1 MNSNTNPKVPYQM
14 ERVRALINKL
24 QEQMDQDAD
33 ATALLR
39 TVQLLQTALQE
50 QASSSIVRSGNSK
63 VAVVLPAG
71 STGMPKK
78 AMESPA
84 APAPVAIAA
93 VQPLPEPEEKPVEPA
108 SAPDTAVPADW
119 LHSLMQE
126 IPTLA
131 HQKEIR
137 ELNDVMSQQLNGGS
151 LNDKLKQASIEVA
164 EVLTREPVRDLKKAI
179 GINDRFVFVQEL
191 FRGDEVMYERSIKT
205 INSFNILQ
213 EAEYWIER
221 ELKLKLAWDDSK
233 DTVRHFCQ
241 LVRRRFSSK

>member
-1 MNSNTNPKVPYQM
+1 MKSNTNPKVPYQM
-14 ERVRALINKL
+14 ERVRALIIKL
-24 QEQMDQDAD
+24 QEQADQGAEPSVLLV
-33 ATALLR
+33 TA
-39 TVQLLQTALQE
+39 QLLQAALQE
-50 QASSSIVRSGNSK
+50 QASAASVHRNGNSK
-63 VAVVLPAG
+63 VAVVLPVVNQTIQKI
-71 STGMPKK
+71 SPEPK
-78 AMESPA
+78 PA
-84 APAPVAIAA
+84 
-93 VQPLPEPEEKPVEPA
+93 LPEIVVEYPQKAQEPE
-108 SAPDTAVPADW
+108 TALPSDW

-131 HQKEIR
+131 HQKDIR
-137 ELNDVMSQQLNGGS
+137 ELNDVMSQQMNGAS
-151 LNDKLKQASIEVA
+151 LNDKLKQGSVELAD
-164 EVLTREPVRDLKKAI
+164 VLTREPVRDLKKAI

-241 LVRRRFSSK
+241 LVSRRFSSK